1 LKYQVGDE
9 VLIVEGF
16 QHMPGKNC
24 QLSSLRKVLAFHG
37 FQLSEE
43 MLLGIASGLGF
54 MYWNMKGMLA
64 PFIGG
69 LNGKDIT
76 IFENALTRLGGEV
89 EPLKT
94 GSRKVSY
101 EQFKG
106 CLRKGEPLIPFVD
119 IAYLPYFFRDDAPYP
134 NEDAGHFGGHTV
146 VVYGVDEPNNTVH
159 VSDRFNRP
167 SILTIEQFMDAHS
180 SKHPPFAANNRKLR
194 FTLPEKMPELAPII
208 VDAIKENG
216 DFMRNPPIKN
226 FGIPGI
232 LKFKKMAAA
241 WPKEYSPDELLWVL
255 VTTWIYNQTGGTGGA
270 LFRNMYSDFL
280 SEAYEIVGD
289 ETLKEASETYRSA
302 AGAWDKVAV
311 CLLPD
316 ELPSMRQ
323 IRLAFYENNRVQE
336 EASPDYRV
344 KLREIDERWK
354 NYKTQAT
361 REAEGYEEHIPRLQE
376 AIQSAYDLEA
386 KAWQILGG
394 L

>member
-1 LKYQVGDE
+1 
-9 VLIVEGF
+9 
-16 QHMPGKNC
+16 
-24 QLSSLRKVLAFHG
+24 
-37 FQLSEE
+37 
-43 MLLGIASGLGF
+43 
-54 MYWNMKGMLA
+54 
-64 PFIGG
+64 
-69 LNGKDIT
+69 
-76 IFENALTRLGGEV
+76 
-89 EPLKT
+89 
-94 GSRKVSY
+94 
-101 EQFKG
+101 
-106 CLRKGEPLIPFVD
+106 
-119 IAYLPYFFRDDAPYP
+119 
-134 NEDAGHFGGHTV
+134 
-146 VVYGVDEPNNTVH
+146 
-159 VSDRFNRP
+159 
-167 SILTIEQFMDAHS
+167 MDAHS

-376 AIQSAYDLEA
+376 AIQRV
-386 KAWQILGG
+386 ILPNMFDGCRTV
-394 L
+394 